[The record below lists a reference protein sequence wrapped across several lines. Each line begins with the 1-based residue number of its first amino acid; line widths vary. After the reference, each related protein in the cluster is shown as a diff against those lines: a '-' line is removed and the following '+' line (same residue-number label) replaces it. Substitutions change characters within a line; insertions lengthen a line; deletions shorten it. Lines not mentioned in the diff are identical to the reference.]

1 MARKRQHKP
10 AGDRQTR
17 AQPATIK
24 KQVEALGMDPTE
36 LLKERE

>member
-1 MARKRQHKP
+1 MARKGQHKL

-24 KQVEALGMDPTE
+24 KQVEALGVNPTE
-36 LLKERE
+36 LLKERQ